1 MIYKFSSYSPTVSS
15 GAYIH
20 ESAQVI
26 GNVEIGDDV
35 SIWPCAVIRGDVE
48 KIIVKK
54 GANVQDCAVLHP
66 NRNKP
71 VIIGQGVTIGHSAV
85 VHGSSIGRNC
95 LIGMGAVVI
104 DSKIGDYCLI
114 GAGCVVT
121 PNSVIEDYSLVLGL
135 PHKVVRKLTDK
146 EIEALK
152 KSEKDYIELMNIYR
166 QENIK

>member
-1 MIYKFSSYSPTVSS
+1 MIYKFSSFLPKVSP
-15 GAYIH
+15 GAYVH

-26 GNVEIGDDV
+26 GNVEIAEDV

-48 KIIVKK
+48 KIILKK
-54 GANVQDCAVLHP
+54 GSNVQDCCVLHP

-71 VIIGQGVTIGHSAV
+71 VIVGEGVTIGHGAV
-85 VHGSSIGRNC
+85 VHGSTIWKNC

-104 DSKIGDYCLI
+104 DSKIGDYCII

-121 PNSVIEDYSLVLGL
+121 PNSVVEDCSLVLGL
-135 PHKVVRKLTDK
+135 PHKVVRKLKDD
-146 EIEALK
+146 EIESLK

-166 QENIK
+166 QENQR